1 MVNGLTML
9 EALDEWAI
17 GHERLLNEGV
27 RIWNNV
33 SRTYPPHNLIKKSSD
48 EYVITV
54 AVAGFSKEDLSVRSE
69 EGTLTIESKK
79 SDSET
84 KDEYVYKGIANRS
97 FKKEFLLAENV
108 FVKDVK
114 LKDGMLEIFLE
125 RVIPENEKETIYQIN

>member
-1 MVNGLTML
+1 MVNSLTMFETL
-9 EALDEWAI
+9 PEWAI
-17 GHERLLNEGV
+17 GHERFLNEGV

-48 EYVITV
+48 EYVITM
-54 AVAGFSKEDLSVRSE
+54 AVAGFSKEDLLVRSE

-84 KDEYVYKGIANRS
+84 KQEYVYKGIANRD

-125 RVIPENEKETIYQIN
+125 RVIPENEKETVYQIN

>member
-1 MVNGLTML
+1 MVNSLTML
-9 EALDEWAI
+9 DALDEWAI
-17 GHERLLNEGV
+17 GHERFLNEGV

-48 EYVITV
+48 EYVITM
-54 AVAGFSKEDLSVRSE
+54 AVAGFSKEDLLVRSE

-79 SDSET
+79 SDSGT
-84 KDEYVYKGIANRS
+84 KQEYIYKGIANRD

-125 RVIPENEKETIYQIN
+125 RVIPENEKETVYQIN

>member
-1 MVNGLTML
+1 MVNSLTMFETL
-9 EALDEWAI
+9 PEWAI
-17 GHERLLNEGV
+17 GHERFLNEGV

-48 EYVITV
+48 EYVITM
-54 AVAGFSKEDLSVRSE
+54 AVAGFSKEDLLVRSE

-84 KDEYVYKGIANRS
+84 KQEYIYKGIANRD

-125 RVIPENEKETIYQIN
+125 RVIPENEKETVYQIN

>member
-1 MVNGLTML
+1 M
-9 EALDEWAI
+9 
-17 GHERLLNEGV
+17 
-27 RIWNNV
+27 

-48 EYVITV
+48 EYVITM

-79 SDSET
+79 SDSGT
-84 KDEYVYKGIANRS
+84 KQEYIYKGIANRD

>member
-9 EALDEWAI
+9 DTLDEWAI
-17 GHERLLNEGV
+17 GHERFLNEGV

-48 EYVITV
+48 EYV
-54 AVAGFSKEDLSVRSE
+54 KSE

-79 SDSET
+79 SNSET
-84 KDEYVYKGIANRS
+84 KNEYVYKGIANRD

-114 LKDGMLEIFLE
+114 LKDGMLEISLE
-125 RVIPENEKETIYQIN
+125 RVIPENEKETIYDIN

>member
-1 MVNGLTML
+1 MVNSLTMFETL
-9 EALDEWAI
+9 PEWAI
-17 GHERLLNEGV
+17 GHERFLNEGV

-33 SRTYPPHNLIKKSSD
+33 SRTYPPHNLIKKNSD
-48 EYVITV
+48 EYVITM

-79 SDSET
+79 SNGEI
-84 KDEYVYKGIANRS
+84 KEEYIHKGIANRD

-125 RVIPENEKETIYQIN
+125 RVIPENEKETIYDIN

>member
-17 GHERLLNEGV
+17 GHERFLNEGV

-33 SRTYPPHNLIKKSSD
+33 SRTYPPHNLIKKNND
-48 EYVITV
+48 EYVITM

-79 SDSET
+79 SNGKIKE
-84 KDEYVYKGIANRS
+84 EYIHKGIANRD

-125 RVIPENEKETIYQIN
+125 RVIPENEKETIYDIN

>member
-9 EALDEWAI
+9 DALDEWAI
-17 GHERLLNEGV
+17 GHERFLNEGV

-48 EYVITV
+48 EYVITM
-54 AVAGFSKEDLSVRSE
+54 AVAGFSKEDLLVRSE

-84 KDEYVYKGIANRS
+84 KQEYVYKGIANRA

-125 RVIPENEKETIYQIN
+125 RVIPENEKETVYQIN

>member
-9 EALDEWAI
+9 EALPQWAI
-17 GHERLLNEGV
+17 GHERFLDEGV

-48 EYVITV
+48 EYVITL
-54 AVAGFSKEDLSVRSE
+54 AVAGFSKEDLLVKSE
-69 EGTLTIESKK
+69 EGTLTIESKN

-84 KDEYVYKGIANRS
+84 KNEYVYKGIANRY

-114 LKDGMLEIFLE
+114 LKDGMLEISLE
-125 RVIPENEKETIYQIN
+125 RVIPENEKETVYQIN

>member
-1 MVNGLTML
+1 MCIR
-9 EALDEWAI
+9 D
-17 GHERLLNEGV
+17 
-27 RIWNNV
+27 
-33 SRTYPPHNLIKKSSD
+33 S
-48 EYVITV
+48 VITV

-125 RVIPENEKETIYQIN
+125 RVIPENEKETIYDIN

>member
-1 MVNGLTML
+1 MVNSLTML
-9 EALDEWAI
+9 DALDEWAI
-17 GHERLLNEGV
+17 GHERFLNEGV

-48 EYVITV
+48 EYVITM
-54 AVAGFSKEDLSVRSE
+54 AVAGFSKEDLLVRSE

-125 RVIPENEKETIYQIN
+125 RVIPENEKETVYQIN

>member
-9 EALDEWAI
+9 DALDEWAI
-17 GHERLLNEGV
+17 GHERFLNEGV

-48 EYVITV
+48 EYVITM
-54 AVAGFSKEDLSVRSE
+54 AVAGFSKKDLSVRSE

-79 SDSET
+79 SNGEI
-84 KDEYVYKGIANRS
+84 KEEYIHKGIANRD

-114 LKDGMLEIFLE
+114 LKDGMLEILLE

>member
-17 GHERLLNEGV
+17 GHERFLNEGV

-48 EYVITV
+48 EYVITM

-79 SDSET
+79 SNGET
-84 KDEYVYKGIANRS
+84 KDEYIHKGIANRD

-125 RVIPENEKETIYQIN
+125 RVIPENEKETVYQIN